1 MMLNRSLKKDLDFG
15 LSNEEPV
22 RILLKKIFKD
32 DEEIMNTKDLYNDKY
47 CSYDFEGITTKRKF
61 ELKSRTFNK
70 SKYPTTIFPVHK
82 INNDI
87 TKNDYILVF
96 KFLDKCCYIKYDKD
110 LFNTFSKR
118 NIQVYR
124 CDKRDLPT
132 MHFEIPVK
140 LLIDIE

>member
-1 MMLNRSLKKDLDFG
+1 MSNRSLKNDLAFG

-22 RILLKKIFKD
+22 RLLLKKIFKD
-32 DEEIMNTKDLYNDKY
+32 DEEIMNTKDLYNNKY
-47 CSYDFEGITTKRKF
+47 CSYDFEGLTTHRKF

-70 SKYPTTIFPVHK
+70 SKYPTTILPVHK
-82 INNDI
+82 INDDI
-87 TKNDYILVF
+87 TKNEYILVF

-118 NIQVYR
+118 HIQVYR

-132 MHFEIPVK
+132 LHFEIPVK